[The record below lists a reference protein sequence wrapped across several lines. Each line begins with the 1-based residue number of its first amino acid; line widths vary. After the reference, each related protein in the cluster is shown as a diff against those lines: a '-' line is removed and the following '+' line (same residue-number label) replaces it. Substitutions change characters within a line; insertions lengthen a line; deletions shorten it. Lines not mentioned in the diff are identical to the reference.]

1 MHVWLGVWMYEWQYW
16 PGAGPSQSGANARAE
31 VDEKR
36 FPGVLIKSLLAASL
50 HYELSIYL

>member
-1 MHVWLGVWMYEWQYW
+1 MYEWQYW